1 MKETNLSDNELLTAI
16 EKTTETLFISEEL
29 SSLGNSSNQQ
39 KDTDLENELSFKLNE
54 DMLMGS
60 SLKARA
66 DHSIERCTYG
76 AN

>member
-60 SLKARA
+60 SLK
-66 DHSIERCTYG
+66 SKS
-76 AN
+76 

>member
-1 MKETNLSDNELLTAI
+1 MKEIDLSDNEEVTAI

-60 SLKARA
+60 SLK
-66 DHSIERCTYG
+66 SKS
-76 AN
+76 

>member
-29 SSLGNSSNQQ
+29 SSLGNSSNQW

-60 SLKARA
+60 SLK
-66 DHSIERCTYG
+66 SKS
-76 AN
+76 

>member
-1 MKETNLSDNELLTAI
+1 MKETDLSDNELLTAI

-60 SLKARA
+60 SLK
-66 DHSIERCTYG
+66 SKS
-76 AN
+76 

>member
-16 EKTTETLFISEEL
+16 EKTAETLFISEEL

-60 SLKARA
+60 SLK
-66 DHSIERCTYG
+66 SKS
-76 AN
+76 

>member
-16 EKTTETLFISEEL
+16 EKTTETLFISEKL

-60 SLKARA
+60 SLK
-66 DHSIERCTYG
+66 SKS
-76 AN
+76 

>member
-1 MKETNLSDNELLTAI
+1 MKETNLSDNDLLTAI
-16 EKTTETLFISEEL
+16 EKTTETLFISEKL

-60 SLKARA
+60 SLK
-66 DHSIERCTYG
+66 SKS
-76 AN
+76 

>member
-29 SSLGNSSNQQ
+29 SSLGNASNQQ

-60 SLKARA
+60 SLK
-66 DHSIERCTYG
+66 SKS
-76 AN
+76 